1 MATKNTQKIGW
12 IGMGR
17 MGFPMAERLIKAGHD
32 VTIWNRTRA
41 KAEPLAKIGGKV
53 VDHLYE
59 LKDVDVLFSI
69 VATGKDVQDVLYG
82 KNGVCS
88 QGGKMP
94 PIVVDCST
102 IAVEESAA
110 IRDKLKQLGADF
122 VASPVSG
129 NAKVIKAGKLSA
141 VVSGPEAACKTAT
154 PLIEVFA
161 PRGASYVGDGE
172 LARVCKIAHN
182 VMLGVVIENLIEI
195 TLLTNKMGVPRHA
208 FLAFLNNGVMGSM
221 FTAYKS
227 PALVNLDWTTTFTP
241 ELLRKD
247 LDLGLELA
255 REMDVPMPVTAA
267 TREVLQGHFGAAM
280 LQKNPKEY
288 LEKDFAALAETMA
301 LAAGMK
307 LESENKNVPTGLE
320 NSDSRV
326 PLFDIGLHADRY
338 LPLTVALDPDARGLI
353 PRPRIVRQ
361 CVGCDH
367 GGAVVVNRQPH
378 GLDLADRHRGVVLL
392 LAIDRSDA
400 SSFGDRRAAAAVEHE
415 LVGDVLRPF
424 GGIVTDGSLLDR
436 LERIDDVLLGRRAHA
451 VGNRLTGIFAIVR
464 SCSCA
469 RVGRRG
475 ARRIRRGQHHLLAH
489 QRAPG
494 AFLLRPDVEKEHVA
508 AVGGFAVAGDH
519 GDAAVNFHH
528 RIAWRGGDRGFQ
540 IGKEILALANLAVGV
555 DEGELQRKE
564 LAGDRFVVGTHG
576 RAERL
581 IGFEHQGVF
590 AWRCLRPQLDE
601 NRNQRAGDNYAEPP
615 SLRGATHHPSWKNP
629 APTPCRSPRTV
640 SGEPCSG
647 RPWHFQATA
656 LKARDT
662 RRRAAAQVVP
672 TISA

>member
-1 MATKNTQKIGW
+1 MATGNEPKIGW

-32 VTIWNRTRA
+32 VSIWNRTKA

-53 VDHLYE
+53 VDHLSE

-69 VATGKDVQDVLYG
+69 VATGADVQEVLYG
-82 KNGVCS
+82 KNGVSS

-110 IRDKLKQLGADF
+110 IRDKLKQLGPDF
-122 VASPVSG
+122 IASPVSG

-141 VVSGPEAACKTAT
+141 VVSGPDAACKTAI

-161 PRGASYVGDGE
+161 PRGVSYVGEGE

-267 TREVLQGHFGAAM
+267 TREVLQSHFGATM

-288 LEKDFAALAETMA
+288 LDKDFAALAETMA

-320 NSDSRV
+320 S
-326 PLFDIGLHADRY
+326 
-338 LPLTVALDPDARGLI
+338 
-353 PRPRIVRQ
+353 
-361 CVGCDH
+361 
-367 GGAVVVNRQPH
+367 
-378 GLDLADRHRGVVLL
+378 
-392 LAIDRSDA
+392 
-400 SSFGDRRAAAAVEHE
+400 
-415 LVGDVLRPF
+415 
-424 GGIVTDGSLLDR
+424 
-436 LERIDDVLLGRRAHA
+436 
-451 VGNRLTGIFAIVR
+451 
-464 SCSCA
+464 
-469 RVGRRG
+469 
-475 ARRIRRGQHHLLAH
+475 
-489 QRAPG
+489 
-494 AFLLRPDVEKEHVA
+494 
-508 AVGGFAVAGDH
+508 
-519 GDAAVNFHH
+519 
-528 RIAWRGGDRGFQ
+528 
-540 IGKEILALANLAVGV
+540 
-555 DEGELQRKE
+555 
-564 LAGDRFVVGTHG
+564 
-576 RAERL
+576 
-581 IGFEHQGVF
+581 
-590 AWRCLRPQLDE
+590 
-601 NRNQRAGDNYAEPP
+601 
-615 SLRGATHHPSWKNP
+615 
-629 APTPCRSPRTV
+629 
-640 SGEPCSG
+640 
-647 RPWHFQATA
+647 
-656 LKARDT
+656 
-662 RRRAAAQVVP
+662 
-672 TISA
+672 